1 MSKFNSENIPSFSVD
16 NAMSVTPPP
25 LDRVFRGMLA
35 GTVGAMVS
43 PGGAGK
49 SFLAFGMAIGIACG
63 RDLTESLDIGKI
75 GKVTYYNAEDGQDIL
90 HTRINAI
97 SQYLTPE
104 EKKLVVENMTICPLV
119 SQFPWLL
126 DDKAQVQQPVLDYL
140 IKQSEGQRLI
150 IIDTM
155 RRFHAADENSSSAMA
170 TLVAVLEEIAQKT
183 GAAVLFLHHTNK
195 SALSDDGGDNQGASR
210 GSSVLVDNAR
220 YVLNIS
226 GMPRPK
232 NNGENRQNGQLIS
245 ENARKY
251 YLRLNDSKINNA
263 VKNDE
268 TWLFRR
274 PGGVLVKA
282 NFDEATEFPFL
293 LDSIR
298 PATPAPVPEKKGV
311 KAKKEESDNVQEKLK
326 NLF

>member
-16 NAMSVTPPP
+16 DAMTITPPP

-35 GTVGAMVS
+35 GTVGALVS
-43 PGGAGK
+43 PGGTGK
-49 SFLAFGMAIGIACG
+49 SFLALEAAVGIACG

-75 GKVTYYNAEDGQDIL
+75 GTVTYFNAEDGLGIL

-97 SQYLTPE
+97 SQYLLPE

-126 DDKAQVQQPVLDYL
+126 DDKAQIQQSVFDYL
-140 IKQSEGQRLI
+140 VKQSEGQRLI

-195 SALSDDGGDNQGASR
+195 SGLSDDGDNQGASR

-220 YVLNIS
+220 YVLNAS
-226 GMPRPK
+226 VMPKPINK
-232 NNGENRQNGQLIS
+232 GENRYNGQLIS
-245 ENARKY
+245 DSARKY

-263 VKNDE
+263 AKSDE

-274 PGGVLVKA
+274 PGGILVKA
-282 NFDEATEFPFL
+282 TFTEATEFPFL
-293 LDSIR
+293 VDSIKT
-298 PATPAPVPEKKGV
+298 ATPAPVPEKKGI
-311 KAKKEESDNVQEKLK
+311 KTKKEENRNDSKPL
-326 NLF
+326 LF